1 MSGLVPFNRKRSELA
16 NVGFGDFYN
25 MLDDFFADGWPLRRS
40 LGSDTFKLDVKED
53 EKAYTVTADLPG
65 VKKEELNL
73 SMEEGRLQ
81 ISVNREEKTEEENKN
96 YVHRERV
103 CCSMQRNIYLADADE
118 GAVKAKLE
126 DGVLT
131 ITVPKKEKKD
141 TSIAINIE

>member
-96 YVHRERV
+96 YVHHERV